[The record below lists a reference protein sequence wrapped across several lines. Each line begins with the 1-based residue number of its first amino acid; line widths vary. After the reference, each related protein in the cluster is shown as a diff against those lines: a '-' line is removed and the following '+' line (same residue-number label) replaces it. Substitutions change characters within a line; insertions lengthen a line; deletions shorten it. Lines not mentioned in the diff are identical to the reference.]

1 MASNPIEESC
11 ERVSELVSLRV
22 FRINWDAKKS
32 SEENLNFGC
41 GGKNRDGEIGRWMS
55 VCG

>member
-22 FRINWDAKKS
+22 FWINWNAKKS
-32 SEENLNFGC
+32 SEESLYFGC
-41 GGKNRDGEIGRWMS
+41 GGQES
-55 VCG
+55 

>member
-22 FRINWDAKKS
+22 FWINWNAKKS
-32 SEENLNFGC
+32 SEKGLDFGC
-41 GGKNRDGEIGRWMS
+41 GGQNRDGEIGRWMN